1 MKKKAWFL
9 TTSLVLALATPFAVR
24 GAAPQTV
31 DLKVTD
37 KGFEPHRVKVTKGE
51 PLKLVVTRKTD
62 ATCAKE
68 ITIPS
73 ENIRAELPL
82 DKPVTLAFTPKK
94 TGDLQY
100 SCAMGMIGGVFE
112 VQ

>member
-1 MKKKAWFL
+1 MKKNRFNAIA
-9 TTSLVLALATPFAVR
+9 LALALAGPVVTHGGTPR
-24 GAAPQTV
+24 TI
-31 DLKVTD
+31 DLKVTE
-37 KGFEPHRVKVTKGE
+37 KGFEPNRVKVAKGE

-68 ITIPS
+68 ITIPD

-94 TGDLQY
+94 SGDLKY
-100 SCAMGMIGGVFE
+100 TCGLGMIGGVIE

>member
-1 MKKKAWFL
+1 MKNTWLHAIAL
-9 TTSLVLALATPFAVR
+9 MLALAAPLAVH
-24 GAAPQTV
+24 GAAPQTI
-31 DLKVTD
+31 DLKVTE
-37 KGFEPHRVKVTKGE
+37 KGFEPNRVKVAKGE

-68 ITIPS
+68 ITIPG

-82 DKPVTLAFTPKK
+82 EKPVTLAFTPKK
-94 TGDLQY
+94 SGDLKY
-100 SCAMGMIGGVFE
+100 SCGMGMIGGVIE

>member
-1 MKKKAWFL
+1 MKKNWLNAAA
-9 TTSLVLALATPFAVR
+9 LVLALA
-24 GAAPQTV
+24 APVVAHGGTSKTIH
-31 DLKVTD
+31 LNVTE
-37 KGFEPHRVKVTKGE
+37 KGFEPNRVKVAKGE

-68 ITIPS
+68 ITIPD
-73 ENIRAELPL
+73 EDVRAVLPL

-94 TGDLQY
+94 SGDLKY
-100 SCAMGMIGGVFE
+100 SCGMGMIGGVIE